1 MAAVE
6 ISDLVVRYRGGP
18 VAVDGLSL
26 SAEPGCVLALLGP
39 NGAGKTST
47 LEVAEGYRRP
57 TAGSVRVLG
66 LDPWSDRR
74 RLLPRMGVM
83 LQSGGIYPGIRPL
96 EALRLFAS
104 FHGDP
109 TDPEALLERVGLS
122 GVRSR
127 PYRRLSG
134 GEKQRLSLA
143 LALVGRPEVA
153 LLDEPSAGVDVEG
166 RQLVRDVIGELRV
179 AGACVLLATHELA
192 EAEAVADRVAI
203 VGRGRLLAEGSPAEL
218 AAEAAPPTIS
228 FSALPGLDVSGL
240 AARLGL
246 PVREHS
252 PGRYRVE
259 GAASMATM
267 AQAADWLD
275 QTGVAVSDLRAGTTG
290 LEDVFL
296 RLTADQR

>member
-6 ISDLVVRYRGGP
+6 ISDLVVRYGG
-18 VAVDGLSL
+18 VLAVDGLSL

-57 TAGSVRVLG
+57 TSGSVRVLG
-66 LDPWSDRR
+66 LDPWDDRR
-74 RLLPRMGVM
+74 RLLPRIGVM

-104 FHGDP
+104 FYEDSAE
-109 TDPEALLERVGLS
+109 PEALLERVGLS
-122 GVRSR
+122 AVRST

-134 GEKQRLSLA
+134 GERQRLSLA
-143 LALVGRPEVA
+143 MALMGRPEVA
-153 LLDEPSAGVDVEG
+153 FLDEPTAGVDVEG
-166 RQLVRDVIGELRV
+166 RQLVRAVIGELRA

-218 AAEAAPPTIS
+218 AADAAPPTIT
-228 FSALPGLDVSGL
+228 FTAEPGLDVSGL
-240 AARLGL
+240 AERLGL
-246 PVREHS
+246 PVREPS

-275 QTGVAVSDLRAGTTG
+275 GNGVAVSDLRAGTTG